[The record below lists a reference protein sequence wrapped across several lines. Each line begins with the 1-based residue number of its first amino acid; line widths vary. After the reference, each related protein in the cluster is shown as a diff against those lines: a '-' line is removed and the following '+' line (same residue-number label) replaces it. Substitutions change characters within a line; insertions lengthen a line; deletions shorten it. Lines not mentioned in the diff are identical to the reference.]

1 MDAKPKVMVVDD
13 DKTVRHL
20 TGSLLSPNGY
30 DVILAEDG
38 IDALAKATKTLPDII
53 LLDIKMPK
61 MDGLEVARRLKT
73 SKRTK
78 IIPIVIMSILGE
90 VEDRVKAMRAG
101 ADDFLV
107 KPVDKNELLTRVS
120 TLLKVKEYNDH
131 MVNRQKELEA
141 EVARLRLLV
150 PRPDQ
155 TEDELVWRDHM
166 RGVPLAAL
174 AKEFGC
180 TKERMRYRL
189 KRIAENKL
197 HLTGGKDE

>member
-1 MDAKPKVMVVDD
+1 MSDD
-13 DKTVRHL
+13 
-20 TGSLLSPNGY
+20 
-30 DVILAEDG
+30 
-38 IDALAKATKTLPDII
+38 
-53 LLDIKMPK
+53 
-61 MDGLEVARRLKT
+61 
-73 SKRTK
+73 
-78 IIPIVIMSILGE
+78 
-90 VEDRVKAMRAG
+90 
-101 ADDFLV
+101 LV
-107 KPVDKNELLTRVS
+107 KCLRDLG
-120 TLLKVKEYNDH
+120 DH
-131 MVNRQKELEA
+131 ASFEPHMHHTAADRIEELEA
-141 EVARLRLLV
+141 EISRLRLLV

>member
-1 MDAKPKVMVVDD
+1 MNDWDKLMEPAREALEALIAKGDEM
-13 DKTVRHL
+13 
-20 TGSLLSPNGY
+20 
-30 DVILAEDG
+30 A
-38 IDALAKATKTLPDII
+38 
-53 LLDIKMPK
+53 
-61 MDGLEVARRLKT
+61 
-73 SKRTK
+73 
-78 IIPIVIMSILGE
+78 
-90 VEDRVKAMRAG
+90 DRI
-101 ADDFLV
+101 
-107 KPVDKNELLTRVS
+107 E
-120 TLLKVKEYNDH
+120 
-131 MVNRQKELEA
+131 ELEA

-189 KRIAENKL
+189 KKIAENKL

>member
-1 MDAKPKVMVVDD
+1 MAKWVLPEGRK
-13 DKTVRHL
+13 
-20 TGSLLSPNGY
+20 P
-30 DVILAEDG
+30 
-38 IDALAKATKTLPDII
+38 LPD
-53 LLDIKMPK
+53 
-61 MDGLEVARRLKT
+61 EWFA
-73 SKRTK
+73 
-78 IIPIVIMSILGE
+78 
-90 VEDRVKAMRAG
+90 DRAQMQERI
-101 ADDFLV
+101 
-107 KPVDKNELLTRVS
+107 E
-120 TLLKVKEYNDH
+120 
-131 MVNRQKELEA
+131 ELEA

-174 AKEFGC
+174 AKEFGI